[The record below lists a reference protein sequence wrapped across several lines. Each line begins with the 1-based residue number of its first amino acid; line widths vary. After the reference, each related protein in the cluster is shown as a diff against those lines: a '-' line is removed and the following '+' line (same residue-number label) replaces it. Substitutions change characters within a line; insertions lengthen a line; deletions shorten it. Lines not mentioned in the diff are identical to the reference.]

1 MSKTFLLRK
10 EDVVRRWIH
19 IDAKDVILGKLA
31 VHAAVALM
39 GKDCPTFTPGV
50 DSGAFIVVTN
60 AELVKVT
67 GKKESDKK
75 YRWHTGYIGGLKEK
89 SLEEMRATKPEKVVQ
104 LSRKMKVTLR
114 KRTPL
119 ISIALLVY
127 FRVYGWSWDQNKYF
141 IAMSRL

>member
-60 AELVKVT
+60 AEAVKVT

-89 SLEEMRATKPEKVVQ
+89 SLEEMRAEKPEKVVQ
-104 LSRKMKVTLR
+104 LAVRRMLPKNKLGRNMLKRLNVYAGADHPHEAQSPQTVTV
-114 KRTPL
+114 
-119 ISIALLVY
+119 S
-127 FRVYGWSWDQNKYF
+127 
-141 IAMSRL
+141 

>member
-31 VHAAVALM
+31 VQAAVALM

-67 GKKESDKK
+67 GKKESNKK

-89 SLEEMRATKPEKVVQ
+89 SLEEMRSQKPEKVVQ
-104 LSRKMKVTLR
+104 LAVRRMLPKNKLGRNMLKRLKVYAGADHPHEAQSPQTV
-114 KRTPL
+114 TV
-119 ISIALLVY
+119 S
-127 FRVYGWSWDQNKYF
+127 
-141 IAMSRL
+141 

>member
-31 VHAAVALM
+31 VQAAVALM

-67 GKKESDKK
+67 GKKESNKK

-89 SLEEMRATKPEKVVQ
+89 SLEEMRSEKPEKVVQ
-104 LSRKMKVTLR
+104 LAVRRMLPKNKLGRNMLKRLKVYAGADHPHEAQSPQTV
-114 KRTPL
+114 TV
-119 ISIALLVY
+119 S
-127 FRVYGWSWDQNKYF
+127 
-141 IAMSRL
+141 